1 MHQKL
6 ANYSSNEVIMTIARL
21 KARLG
26 DKLLLNEPMS
36 KYTAARIGGVADAVY
51 IARESTE
58 ELAEVMQMAW
68 ADDTPVRVIGGGAN
82 VLVSDKGVRGLIVIN
97 RVSLVEFGDWY
108 DGITASVSGG
118 HGLTVFSHKC
128 QSAGYAGMEWA
139 VSVPGTVGGAVV
151 NNAGAHGGDIA
162 MNLAHAVILTPRG
175 AKLFANADFDYD
187 YRHSILKAH
196 PDKRFLVLLATFC
209 LKPDD
214 PIAIKNRMDANIAQ
228 RKKTQ
233 PPGASLGSIFKNP
246 PNDYAGRLIEAT
258 GLKGYRIGNAMVSP
272 VHANFFINDG
282 GDASATDY
290 YALIRHVQNV
300 VYAAHGVMLQME
312 VELLGEWE

>member
-1 MHQKL
+1 MPL
-6 ANYSSNEVIMTIARL
+6 IRL

-51 IARESTE
+51 IARDSLE
-58 ELAEVMQMAW
+58 ELTDVMQSAW
-68 ADDTPVRVIGGGAN
+68 AEDMPVRVIGGGAN
-82 VLVSDKGVRGLIVIN
+82 VLVSDKGVRGLVVIN
-97 RVSLVEFGDWY
+97 RVSSVEFGNWY

-118 HGLTVFSHKC
+118 HGLTAFSHKC
-128 QSAGYAGMEWA
+128 QSAGYTGMEWA
-139 VSVPGTVGGAVV
+139 VSVPGTIGGAVV

-162 MNLAHAVILTPRG
+162 MNLAHAVILTPSG
-175 AKLFANADFDYD
+175 AKLFANADLDYD
-187 YRHSILKAH
+187 YRHSILKGRD
-196 PDKRFLVLLATFC
+196 DKRFLVLLATFR
-209 LKPDD
+209 LTQDD
-214 PIAIKNRMDANIAQ
+214 PIAIKNRMDANIAH

-272 VHANFFINDG
+272 VHANFFINEG
-282 GDASATDY
+282 GDATATDY
-290 YALIRHVQNV
+290 YALIRHVQNA
-300 VYAAHGVMLQME
+300 VYEAHGVMLQME